1 MYKRQSQDRLR
12 QLTEEMSAANT
23 VHGTGSD
30 NSAGAASELESLRRQ
45 LEESNRKNTELIR
58 FLTESYGAQDK

>member
-1 MYKRQSQDRLR
+1 
-12 QLTEEMSAANT
+12 MSAANT

-45 LEESNRKNTELIR
+45 LEESNRKNAELIR